1 LWQAAFFFTI
11 IDSCAALSIILQGLK
26 LGKMGVSNMARNLF
40 VILFLAC
47 FLFSLFSTGSVNF
60 NPFDKKIYA
69 HIFSTD
75 ETASFVAITDQ
86 VQIESEL
93 VRTNLA
99 NNNISLAQNHANKAA
114 ALLTPDII
122 SEIAE
127 ANEEI
132 ADKLLTAVSD
142 LQKISSASDEQ
153 QQMVNQLVSDIN
165 STLSE
170 AVVVRTQQR
179 QQDDSSNFLESGIE
193 FLRGIFGGG
202 SQESSDKIE
211 INSTTQPLAFADL
224 VDSILINYG
233 NAYAVDFDMTNMT
246 NMAIMGENSSDMM
259 TMSGIA
265 DDNNN
270 NSNNSSMN
278 MDSVNISS
286 SSSMNMD
293 NKTNRNYSLVDIT
306 DYQSAQA
313 LTTKALEIFN
323 TKLKPITPNNSS
335 AFITNLENGLTELS
349 DLIQR
354 KVSPLDIMMIVHM
367 QIHPNLLEAFNL
379 PLRQG

>member
-1 LWQAAFFFTI
+1 
-11 IDSCAALSIILQGLK
+11 
-26 LGKMGVSNMARNLF
+26 MARNLF

-47 FLFSLFSTGSVNF
+47 IFFSMFSTGSVNF

-93 VRTNLA
+93 VQTNLA

-132 ADKLLTAVSD
+132 ADKLLTAVGD
-142 LQKISSASDEQ
+142 LQRISSSSDEQ
-153 QQMVNQLVSDIN
+153 QQMVNRLVSDIN

-246 NMAIMGENSSDMM
+246 NMAIMGGNSSDMM
-259 TMSGIA
+259 IMSGIA
-265 DDNNN
+265 DDNNS

-278 MDSVNISS
+278 MDSMNISSS

-293 NKTNRNYSLVDIT
+293 NKTDKNNSLVDIT

-313 LTTKALEIFN
+313 LATKALEIFN
-323 TKLKPITPNNSS
+323 TKLKPIAPNNSS

>member
-1 LWQAAFFFTI
+1 
-11 IDSCAALSIILQGLK
+11 
-26 LGKMGVSNMARNLF
+26 MGISNMARNLF

-47 FLFSLFSTGSVNF
+47 IFFSMFSTGSVNF

-93 VRTNLA
+93 VQTNLA

-127 ANEEI
+127 ANEEV
-132 ADKLLTAVSD
+132 ADKLLTAVGD
-142 LQKISSASDEQ
+142 LQRISSSEEQ
-153 QQMVNQLVSDIN
+153 QQMVNQLVSNIN

-202 SQESSDKIE
+202 SKESNDKIE
-211 INSTTQPLAFADL
+211 VNNTTQPLALADL

-323 TKLKPITPNNSS
+323 TK
-335 AFITNLENGLTELS
+335 
-349 DLIQR
+349 
-354 KVSPLDIMMIVHM
+354 
-367 QIHPNLLEAFNL
+367 
-379 PLRQG
+379 

>member
-1 LWQAAFFFTI
+1 
-11 IDSCAALSIILQGLK
+11 
-26 LGKMGVSNMARNLF
+26 MVRNLS
-40 VILFLAC
+40 VVLFLAC
-47 FLFSLFSTGSVNF
+47 LLLSLVSSGSVNF

-86 VQIESEL
+86 IQVESQL
-93 VRTNLA
+93 VKTNLA

-114 ALLTPDII
+114 SLLTPDIVT
-122 SEIAE
+122 EVAE
-127 ANEEI
+127 ANEGI
-132 ADKLLTAVSD
+132 ADKLLTEVSD
-142 LQKISSASDEQ
+142 LQKISSLSDEQ

-165 STLSE
+165 ATLGE

-202 SQESSDKIE
+202 SQESNDKIVV
-211 INSTTQPLAFADL
+211 NSTTQPLAFADL

-233 NAYAVDFDMTNMT
+233 NAYAVDFDMTNMS
-246 NMAIMGENSSDMM
+246 NMAMMGGNPTDMM
-259 TMSGIA
+259 TMSGTA
-265 DDNNN
+265 GKSS
-270 NSNNSSMN
+270 NSNNGNSMN
-278 MDSVNISS
+278 MDSMNMSS
-286 SSSMNMD
+286 SASPSMDVDNKKD
-293 NKTNRNYSLVDIT
+293 NKTDKNYSLVDIT

-313 LTTKALEIFN
+313 LTTKAQEILN
-323 TKLKPITPNNSS
+323 TKLEPMAPNNSS
-335 AFITNLENGLTELS
+335 AFITNLENGLTQLS
-349 DLIQR
+349 DLIQS
-354 KVSPLDIMMIVHM
+354 KSSPMDIMMIVHM